1 VPTQLEQAANCRQ
14 KIDQA
19 RATIDREA
27 AKLTKLLAKI
37 RADCPHLNL
46 IEISMFDLRYYRQ
59 TRRMCIDCGII
70 EVSDFMGHYRILK
83 GEIEFTCKSSK
94 VFEKHCPF
102 GCCEI
107 WTVCENGYHSQW
119 HAVPRSQIAGDTRK
133 CQKHL
138 GGKLC
143 PTCRGRGSWWYSYGL
158 SGGGGGRWTKCDTCD
173 STGVIKT
180 KE

>member
-107 WTVCENGYHSQW
+107 WTVNARSTSAENSVLLAGAE
-119 HAVPRSQIAGDTRK
+119 AVGGIAMAYRAEAEADGPSVTPATA
-133 CQKHL
+133 Q
-138 GGKLC
+138 
-143 PTCRGRGSWWYSYGL
+143 
-158 SGGGGGRWTKCDTCD
+158 
-173 STGVIKT
+173 
-180 KE
+180 E